1 MLRMFQLAMP
11 AFSIMIVLGMALSVY
26 RNVALTQALTK
37 PGKVGS
43 PKSIPTF
50 C

>member
-1 MLRMFQLAMP
+1 MLRMFKLAMP
-11 AFSIMIVLGMALSVY
+11 AFSIMIALSMALSVCG
-26 RNVALTQALTK
+26 NVALTQALAK

-43 PKSIPTF
+43 PESISTF